1 MKKLFLF
8 IFLISA
14 FIVQAQTDPDI
25 WKLDLE
31 NRGYTVE
38 ETPRESLTL
47 IVVKLS
53 NDTVGIIESAGRE
66 GIYILRE
73 RLEGSKNLLAC
84 LTTAQRDTLAF
95 KLGHQI
101 LNTTN
106 DSIVEFWNGSSWKQV
121 LLYGEN
127 IKGDTSKINVLEL
140 NGISADSIIGLDQV
154 TGNLANSTTRADTVW
169 SAVLDASDDV
179 TIGGDLAVTG
189 DMSTVQWTTYGGTS
203 TIVGW
208 TSNTSTL
215 INYKKVGNLVFV
227 QFYIDGVS
235 DATNVTFTL
244 PFTQISTNGVELKV
258 AIQVG
263 NNGLPSTTSGLLT
276 LSPNSA
282 TVSCF
287 LDMAGAIWTA
297 SNNKRVQGQFWYQA
311 Q

>member
-1 MKKLFLF
+1 MKRILTILFTIITVSGF
-8 IFLISA
+8 SQSTTVTVGDISGA
-14 FIVQAQTDPDI
+14 SVANSD
-25 WKLDLE
+25 
-31 NRGYTVE
+31 
-38 ETPRESLTL
+38 SLGGMPPAYY
-47 IVVKLS
+47 I
-53 NDTVGIIESAGRE
+53 DTVSAQNITG
-66 GIYILRE
+66 L
-73 RLEGSKNLLAC
+73 KTFDNLVA
-84 LTTAQRDTLAF
+84 
-95 KLGHQI
+95 
-101 LNTTN
+101 
-106 DSIVEFWNGSSWKQV
+106 DSIEVDSINISSR
-121 LLYGEN
+121 L
-127 IKGDTSKINVLEL
+127 IL
-140 NGISADSIIGLDQV
+140 NGIAADSIIGLDQV
-154 TGNLANSTTRADTVW
+154 TGNLANSTTRLDTVW
-169 SAVLDASDDV
+169 SAVLDASDDAS
-179 TIGGDLAVTG
+179 IGGDLAVTG

-244 PFTQISTNGVELKV
+244 PFTQISTNGIELKV

-263 NNGLPSTTSGLLT
+263 DNSSPSTTSGLLT

-287 LDMAGAIWTA
+287 LDMAGATWTA